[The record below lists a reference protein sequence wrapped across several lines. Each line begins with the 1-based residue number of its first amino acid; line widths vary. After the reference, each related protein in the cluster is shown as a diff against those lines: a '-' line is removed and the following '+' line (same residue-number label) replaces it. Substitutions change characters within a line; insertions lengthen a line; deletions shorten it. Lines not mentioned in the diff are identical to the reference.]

1 MYCAISLERTCEFGK
16 TPKYATY
23 ASSVADAFTQA
34 QRDAQT
40 FTEFAVA
47 KCITKHSITEPVSD
61 HAVAK
66 YAIAKRAIT
75 ESIAEYAIAKYAVS
89 GGAKTKQAL
98 SDDAIAKHAVTEHA
112 KTKQALSDDAIA
124 KHAVTEHAK
133 TKQAASD
140 DAIAEH
146 AVSEYA
152 ITEHAITKQT
162 LPEKTVKPQT
172 ASSAEEKG
180 TQTKVRGSC
189 RPRNAP
195 VQVQNAYGAYASLQA
210 KM

>member
-112 KTKQALSDDAIA
+112 KTKQA
-124 KHAVTEHAK
+124 
-133 TKQAASD
+133 ASD

-162 LPEKTVKPQT
+162 FPEKTVKPQT

>member
-124 KHAVTEHAK
+124 
-133 TKQAASD
+133 
-140 DAIAEH
+140 EH
-146 AVSEYA
+146 AVSEY
-152 ITEHAITKQT
+152 AITKQT

>member
-112 KTKQALSDDAIA
+112 KTKQAASDDAIA
-124 KHAVTEHAK
+124 EH
-133 TKQAASD
+133 
-140 DAIAEH
+140 AIAEH

-162 LPEKTVKPQT
+162 FPEKTVKPQT

>member
-112 KTKQALSDDAIA
+112 KTKQAASDDAIA
-124 KHAVTEHAK
+124 EH
-133 TKQAASD
+133 
-140 DAIAEH
+140 AIAEH

-180 TQTKVRGSC
+180 TQTKVRDSC

>member
-112 KTKQALSDDAIA
+112 I
-124 KHAVTEHAK
+124 

-162 LPEKTVKPQT
+162 FPEKTVKPQT

>member
-40 FTEFAVA
+40 FTEF
-47 KCITKHSITEPVSD
+47 
-61 HAVAK
+61 AVAK

-112 KTKQALSDDAIA
+112 KTKQA
-124 KHAVTEHAK
+124 
-133 TKQAASD
+133 ASD

-162 LPEKTVKPQT
+162 FPEKTVKPQT

>member
-75 ESIAEYAIAKYAVS
+75 ESIAEYAI
-89 GGAKTKQAL
+89 
-98 SDDAIAKHAVTEHA
+98 
-112 KTKQALSDDAIA
+112 
-124 KHAVTEHAK
+124 TEHAK

-162 LPEKTVKPQT
+162 FPEKTVKPQT

>member
-112 KTKQALSDDAIA
+112 KTKQA
-124 KHAVTEHAK
+124 
-133 TKQAASD
+133 ASD

>member
-112 KTKQALSDDAIA
+112 
-124 KHAVTEHAK
+124 
-133 TKQAASD
+133 
-140 DAIAEH
+140 
-146 AVSEYA
+146 VSEYA

-162 LPEKTVKPQT
+162 FPEKTVKPQT